1 VGGGGGG
8 GLDEEG
14 RGGGGVGLR
23 GLWGGGG
30 ASGGVKGKLH
40 PVVKIVVR
48 EYGGFLKE
56 SLLSGGASS

>member
-1 VGGGGGG
+1 
-8 GLDEEG
+8 
-14 RGGGGVGLR
+14 
-23 GLWGGGG
+23 
-30 ASGGVKGKLH
+30 LH